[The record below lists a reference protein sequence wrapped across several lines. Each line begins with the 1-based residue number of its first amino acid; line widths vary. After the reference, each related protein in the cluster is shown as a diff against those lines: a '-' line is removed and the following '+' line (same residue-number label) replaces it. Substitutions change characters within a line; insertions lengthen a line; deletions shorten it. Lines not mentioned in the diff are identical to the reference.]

1 MKTARADD
9 RVLLAQ
15 IVEESYRL
23 PTWNGTNL
31 RSALRRV
38 SPEQAAWRPP
48 GGRRSIAEIVLHC
61 AYWKYAIRRQ
71 LTGDKMGSFG
81 RSGSNWFAI
90 DRPLTQPIWKSYLQL
105 LDQQHAELLAA
116 ITGAPGALRF
126 GSAKAQA
133 VVRKIFG
140 LAIHDAYHTGQV
152 QLIKKLYLRSQKP
165 KRA

>member
-9 RVLLAQ
+9 RVLLAR

-38 SPEQAAWRPP
+38 TPEQAAWHPP

-71 LTGDKMGSFG
+71 LTGGKTGTFG
-81 RSGSNWFAI
+81 RAGSNWFAI
-90 DRPLTQPIWKSYLQL
+90 EKPLTRPIWSDYLRL
-105 LDQQHAELLAA
+105 LGQQHVDLVEA
-116 ITGAPGALRF
+116 INGAPKALRF
-126 GSAKAQA
+126 GSASAQP

-140 LAIHDAYHTGQV
+140 LAIHDAYHTGQI
-152 QLIKKLYLRSQKP
+152 QLIKKLYIRTRKP